1 MKVRVAGRV
10 LAWMLRKTGR
20 WAICL
25 PPVGIYLL
33 PDHYYDREL
42 IRHEGRHWLQYERMG
57 LLKFYAAYAWYTL
70 RYGYDNNPMEV
81 DARG

>member
-1 MKVRVAGRV
+1 MRIRQATGLIAWCLRRAGRWGV
-10 LAWMLRKTGR
+10 
-20 WAICL
+20 CL
-25 PPVGIYLL
+25 PPVAIYIL
-33 PDHYYDREL
+33 PEHYYDREL

-57 LLKFYAAYAWYTL
+57 LLKFYALYAWYTL